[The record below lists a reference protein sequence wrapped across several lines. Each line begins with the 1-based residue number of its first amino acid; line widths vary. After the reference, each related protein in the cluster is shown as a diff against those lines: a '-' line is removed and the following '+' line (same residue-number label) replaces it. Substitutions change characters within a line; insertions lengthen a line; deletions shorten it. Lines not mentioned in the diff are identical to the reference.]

1 MIMVR
6 ILVRCQG
13 VSAKVDLLVHYQ
25 TDGKVL
31 YSAEGNG
38 EFSYPSA
45 KKYMQVS
52 KSQKGNALSF
62 SSLRQA
68 LGYDGVTGIEINR
81 PVIRS

>member
-1 MIMVR
+1 LTAIEHA
-6 ILVRCQG
+6 IHCG
-13 VSAKVDLLVHYQ
+13 ALLLTQ
-25 TDGKVL
+25 K
-31 YSAEGNG
+31 AELKHGAFKPWIEANG

-62 SSLRQA
+62 SGLRQA

-81 PVIRS
+81 PVIRG

>member
-1 MIMVR
+1 MTAIEHA
-6 ILVRCQG
+6 IPLRCI
-13 VSAKVDLLVHYQ
+13 VADAK
-25 TDGKVL
+25 
-31 YSAEGNG
+31 AELKHGAFKPWIEANG

-68 LGYDGVTGIEINR
+68 LGYDGVTGIEVNR